1 MRTGPNVPHPAG
13 PGAIL
18 VIGGTGFIGSALVHV
33 LAADG
38 CDVIVLSR
46 DPERASAK
54 LGTDAQVVGRLDD
67 LPSATA
73 VDAVVCLGGAR
84 VLGPPW
90 SAGRRRVLRESRV
103 DGILSGI
110 GLVQRLA
117 RPPRVVIGASA
128 VGYYGAEP
136 VARRPADAPP
146 AGTVLDER
154 APPRPGQFQSDLC
167 VAIEEALERAQAP
180 GVRVV
185 RLRLGVVL
193 GRLGGAWPGLALAAR
208 MGLGAVLGS
217 GRQAAPWIHLNDAI
231 DLIRFA
237 MAREALAGPV
247 NGVAPDLRTQAEFAR
262 ALAAAFDRK
271 VRLHVPAL
279 ALKLALGEMSE
290 LLLEGQNVVSRA
302 ALAAGFD
309 FQYPTLEEALVE
321 LVDGETHPVTV

>member
-1 MRTGPNVPHPAG
+1 MRTDPHHAS

-18 VIGGTGFIGSALVHV
+18 VTGGTGFIGSALVHV

-46 DPERASAK
+46 DPARASAK
-54 LGTDAQVVGRLDD
+54 LGTDAQVVGQLED

-73 VDAVVCLGGAR
+73 IDAVVCLAGAR
-84 VLGPPW
+84 VVGPPW
-90 SAGRRRVLRESRV
+90 TAGRRRVLRESRV
-103 DGILSGI
+103 ETISSVL
-110 GLVQRLA
+110 GLTQRLE

-128 VGYYGAEP
+128 VGWYGALP
-136 VARRPADAPP
+136 VARRPAGAPP
-146 AGTVLDER
+146 AGPVLDER
-154 APPRPGQFQSDLC
+154 APPQPGQFQSDLC
-167 VAIEEALERAQAP
+167 VAVEEALQRAQAP

-185 RLRLGVVL
+185 RLRFGVVL
-193 GRLGGAWPGLALAAR
+193 GRHGGAYPGLALAAR
-208 MGLGAVLGS
+208 LGASAVLGS

-237 MAREALAGPV
+237 MEREALAGPV
-247 NGVAPDLRTQAEFAR
+247 NGVAPDVRTQAEFAR
-262 ALAAAFDRK
+262 ALARAFDRR
-271 VRLHVPAL
+271 VRLRVPGA
-279 ALKLALGEMSE
+279 ALKLALGEMSD

-302 ALAAGFD
+302 ALDAGFQ

>member
-1 MRTGPNVPHPAG
+1 MRTIHHES

-18 VIGGTGFIGSALVHV
+18 VTGGTGFVGSALVHV

-38 CDVIVLSR
+38 CDVIVLAR
-46 DPERASAK
+46 DPARASAK

-67 LPSATA
+67 IPSATA
-73 VDAVVCLGGAR
+73 IDAVVCLAGAR
-84 VLGPPW
+84 VIGPPW
-90 SAGRRRVLRESRV
+90 TTHRRRVLRSSRIDTISSV
-103 DGILSGI
+103 L
-110 GLVQRLA
+110 GLVHRLE

-128 VGYYGAEP
+128 VGYYGALP
-136 VARRPADAPP
+136 VALRPAGGPP
-146 AGTVLDER
+146 AGPALDEH
-154 APPRPGQFQSDLC
+154 APPQPGQFQSDLC
-167 VAIEEALERAQAP
+167 VAIEQALQRAEAP

-185 RLRLGVVL
+185 RLRFGVVL
-193 GRLGGAWPGLALAAR
+193 GRHGGAWPGLARAAR
-208 MGLGAVLGS
+208 LGVGAVLGS

-237 MAREALAGPV
+237 IERETLAGPV

-262 ALAAAFDRK
+262 ATAGAFDRR
-271 VRLHVPAL
+271 VRMRVPGL
-279 ALKLALGEMSE
+279 ALKLALGEMSD

-302 ALAAGFD
+302 ALDAGFQ